1 MLCSL
6 PGWGGIA
13 VTGEMTKQN
22 LPCTLSVKDIT
33 KSFGTN
39 AVLKGVSIDLH
50 AGDVLVLIGGNGAGK
65 STLMK
70 IIMGIYR
77 ADGGEIYIDGKAVNM
92 TNPSAALAAGV
103 YMVPQEP
110 MLFPNMTVEEN
121 ILMGFHESS
130 QELKKRLAKHME
142 ELGFKLNLQRKANT
156 LSIAEQQLVEILRG
170 MMREAKVLILDEPTS
185 ALTFGEVQALFRV
198 VEDLKSKGISMIYI
212 THRLTEVFEIA
223 TDVAIMKDGVIT
235 LRGPVGEFDKEMLI
249 RGLLPTDA
257 EMQQSGKGAYVPV
270 PYDKLKPVMEVRNLS
285 GYGFSDISFDLY
297 PGEIL
302 GIAGVVGAGRTEL
315 ISTIFGRDKV
325 LGGTVKLDGRDIT
338 GLPTARILKEGIN
351 FVPED
356 RHYHGL
362 FKIRSISSNTTSA
375 LLNTDEIGRVNINRK
390 RQNEIS
396 QKYVDEFRTKIVSLE
411 DLIGSLSGGNQ
422 QKVVIARSLST
433 NPKVVILD
441 EPTRGIDA
449 AARGDVYNIIHQLKD
464 AGVAVLMVSSD
475 IEEVVE
481 LADRA
486 VTVFQGRINGEF
498 GRDEIT
504 QDVLTGASF
513 GIAQKKAVAE

>member
-223 TDVAIMKDGVIT
+223 TD
-235 LRGPVGEFDKEMLI
+235 I

-396 QKYVDEFRTKIVSLE
+396 RKYVDEFRTKIVSLE

-498 GRDEIT
+498 RHDEIT

-513 GIAQKKAVAE
+513 GITQKKAVAE

>member
-1 MLCSL
+1 
-6 PGWGGIA
+6 
-13 VTGEMTKQN
+13 
-22 LPCTLSVKDIT
+22 
-33 KSFGTN
+33 
-39 AVLKGVSIDLH
+39 
-50 AGDVLVLIGGNGAGK
+50 
-65 STLMK
+65 MK
-70 IIMGIYR
+70 
-77 ADGGEIYIDGKAVNM
+77 AK
-92 TNPSAALAAGV
+92 AALDARKDKEQMADTT
-103 YMVPQEP
+103 YQ
-110 MLFPNMTVEEN
+110 N
-121 ILMGFHESS
+121 
-130 QELKKRLAKHME
+130 ELKKI
-142 ELGFKLNLQRKANT
+142 KAG
-156 LSIAEQQLVEILRG
+156 EIDG
-170 MMREAKVLILDEPTS
+170 QKIQTMTIIIKATNKATYKNVIDALDEMQICSVGKYVLDKISPDD
-185 ALTFGEVQALFRV
+185 AKL
-198 VEDLKSKGISMIYI
+198 LKSKGISMIYI

-223 TDVAIMKDGVIT
+223 TDVAIMRDGVIT
-235 LRGPVGEFDKEMLI
+235 LRGPVEEFDKEMLI

-257 EMQQSGKGAYVPV
+257 EMQESGKTAYVPV

-325 LGGTVKLDGRDIT
+325 LGGTVKLNGRDIT
-338 GLPTARILKEGIN
+338 GLPTVRILKEGIN

-362 FKIRSISSNTTSA
+362 FKIRSICSNTTSA
-375 LLNTDEIGRVNINRK
+375 LLSTDEIGRVNMNRK
-390 RQNEIS
+390 RQSEIS

-464 AGVAVLMVSSD
+464 TGVAVLMVSSD

-498 GRDEIT
+498 RHDEIT

-513 GIAQKKAVAE
+513 GIAQKNPSRRR

>member
-1 MLCSL
+1 
-6 PGWGGIA
+6 
-13 VTGEMTKQN
+13 
-22 LPCTLSVKDIT
+22 
-33 KSFGTN
+33 
-39 AVLKGVSIDLH
+39 
-50 AGDVLVLIGGNGAGK
+50 
-65 STLMK
+65 MK

-130 QELKKRLAKHME
+130 QELKKRLAKHIE

-257 EMQQSGKGAYVPV
+257 EMQESGKTAYVPV

-285 GYGFSDISFDLY
+285 GYGFSDISFDL
-297 PGEIL
+297 
-302 GIAGVVGAGRTEL
+302 
-315 ISTIFGRDKV
+315 
-325 LGGTVKLDGRDIT
+325 
-338 GLPTARILKEGIN
+338 
-351 FVPED
+351 
-356 RHYHGL
+356 
-362 FKIRSISSNTTSA
+362 
-375 LLNTDEIGRVNINRK
+375 
-390 RQNEIS
+390 
-396 QKYVDEFRTKIVSLE
+396 
-411 DLIGSLSGGNQ
+411 
-422 QKVVIARSLST
+422 
-433 NPKVVILD
+433 
-441 EPTRGIDA
+441 
-449 AARGDVYNIIHQLKD
+449 
-464 AGVAVLMVSSD
+464 
-475 IEEVVE
+475 
-481 LADRA
+481 
-486 VTVFQGRINGEF
+486 
-498 GRDEIT
+498 
-504 QDVLTGASF
+504 
-513 GIAQKKAVAE
+513 